1 MNYSQQPYNWA
12 DLQWSLGKT
21 LAKHWQ
27 NRYFAELRISS
38 FVATKTS
45 LTYQVKVCPESIS
58 DSVSLCR
65 TWSSFRLDFAGAVM
79 KSTNICSNRNLV
91 ASVGFQCEGLVT
103 GDIDLGRLKNRAA
116 RGTRVSFWSNLLWL
130 CADHWLLINI
140 ILYIY
145 IMGRLRNGLQ

>member
-1 MNYSQQPYNWA
+1 
-12 DLQWSLGKT
+12 
-21 LAKHWQ
+21 
-27 NRYFAELRISS
+27 
-38 FVATKTS
+38 
-45 LTYQVKVCPESIS
+45 
-58 DSVSLCR
+58 
-65 TWSSFRLDFAGAVM
+65 M

-145 IMGRLRNGLQ
+145 ISWEDCGMGYNRTTCKFTTFYNYFWWSCRCHIV